1 LAVEEI
7 EKNLFKTVFPT
18 KGEMNRM
25 IEWGIVQTKD
35 QKAKLFMEEC
45 GGGSNIKQVM
55 SKVWVQ
61 MTRLPSELRDFLTIW
76 AIDTI
81 LGVTKDV
88 DMNFTRKYNRARLQ
102 VLSAGSIPHTI
113 HYVRNTQPRC
123 ACMKNGD
130 AQITHLRRHVSH
142 YRVI

>member
-7 EKNLFKTVFPT
+7 EKNLFKTVFPM

-35 QKAKLFMEEC
+35 QKAKLFIEEC

-102 VLSAGSIPHTI
+102 VLVLAPSLIPFT
-113 HYVRNTQPRC
+113 T
-123 ACMKNGD
+123 
-130 AQITHLRRHVSH
+130 
-142 YRVI
+142 